1 MITKYIKGDLLKT
14 ELSNIAHGV
23 NCRGA
28 MGSGVAKAI
37 LDVYPQV
44 KEDYKRYYY
53 FVTDL
58 QNEEALLG
66 SVQAVALPDGKT
78 VHNCFTQFNFGYDG
92 EKYLSYEAVLSC
104 FKKLKERAICN
115 GMTQIAIPKI
125 GCGLAGGSWEIVE
138 ALINEATGEE
148 LEVWVYEL

>member
-1 MITKYIKGDLLKT
+1 MITRYIKGNLLNT

-23 NCRGA
+23 NCQGA

-37 LDVYPQV
+37 LDKYPLV
-44 KEDYKRYYY
+44 KKDYKTYYH

-58 QNEEALLG
+58 GSKEALLG

-92 EKYLSYEAVLSC
+92 QKYLSYEAIIKC
-104 FKKLKERAICN
+104 FKTLKDRAICN
-115 GMTQIAIPKI
+115 GMTQLAIPKI
-125 GCGLAGGSWEIVE
+125 GCGLAGGSWEVVE
-138 ALINEATGEE
+138 ALINEATDEH